1 MSTERNKLAA
11 GFQQNGFNS
20 KSNFLCWQV
29 GNHVSKSVV
38 GGSECGQDKS
48 SPPAHNS
55 KEHLSSLVREI
66 SQAKLMNIR
75 KKRSSIMASHDGGKS
90 FYFIMFI

>member
-1 MSTERNKLAA
+1 MVLIVNC
-11 GFQQNGFNS
+11 NIV
-20 KSNFLCWQV
+20 LCWQV

-48 SPPAHNS
+48 SPPAHSS

-75 KKRSSIMASHDGGKS
+75 KKRSGHMTSHDAPDEGKTLN
-90 FYFIMFI
+90 F